1 MFAIDAV
8 CMGLLAAAAI
18 KWEGTDIADRFSL
31 AVVVLQLFVL
41 CGELKVVVLGS
52 WSELEPQ

>member
-1 MFAIDAV
+1 MLAIDAL

-18 KWEGTDIADRFSL
+18 KWEGTGTGDDLST

-41 CGELKVVVLGS
+41 CGELQLS
-52 WSELEPQ
+52 I